1 MNNQE
6 YFFLVKVVLSSEDV
20 SLSHSTIPK
29 EKVTFLARKVLLNKR
44 SIKCL
49 PQQCYCQSDN
59 NHHKPFHSRSSV
71 LTRQSG
77 RSLRN
82 EKFTVLFLAH
92 PTG

>member
-6 YFFLVKVVLSSEDV
+6 FFFLVKVVLSSEDV

-29 EKVTFLARKVLLNKR
+29 EKVTFLARKALLNKR

-71 LTRQSG
+71 LTRPEESE
-77 RSLRN
+77 N